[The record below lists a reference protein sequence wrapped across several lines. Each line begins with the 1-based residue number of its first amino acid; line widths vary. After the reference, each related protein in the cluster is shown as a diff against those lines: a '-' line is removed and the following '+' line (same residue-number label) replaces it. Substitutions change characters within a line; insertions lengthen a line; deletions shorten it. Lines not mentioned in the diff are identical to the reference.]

1 MRLLVVSNLYPP
13 NVVGGYERLCFDA
26 VSGLV
31 RRGHEVTV
39 LTSTFG
45 GKTAEFP
52 GQAVERSL
60 QLLVGDGIY
69 APFAGTAADREAI
82 NRANL
87 AALQRTVAALRPD
100 AIFAWNLFFLDR
112 SIVDGLG
119 AAGCPVHV
127 MLTDN
132 WLITMYRPEFWAG
145 FFQKHVLGNEPFVPP
160 SAAAPGPGEAAGLR
174 ARAWGWLRRLLGSP
188 AAAGPVEPDLRFPF
202 RAVFGSRFVRDLYR
216 AAGIGF
222 AGETVVYNGVQ
233 QAPYADKPVRER
245 SILVDPDELRLL
257 FVGRLV
263 DLKGVDTVVEALALL
278 GPRDLGVSR
287 VRLSIVGDM
296 QDAAYVRHLRELI
309 DRSGRAGQV
318 TIQLAVPE
326 ETLFDL
332 FQAHDIYLFPS
343 LYEPFSLT
351 LIHALAC
358 GIPTIATRA
367 GGNVEIVFDG
377 ETGMLFEKGS
387 AADLARLVRLLVR
400 DPALRGRVAGAGREL
415 ARGFT
420 VDRMVGEMEGILLHG
435 AGNDGAGRQPVGV

>member
-1 MRLLVVSNLYPP
+1 MRLLVISNLYPP

-45 GKTAEFP
+45 GKTAAFP
-52 GQAVERSL
+52 GQVVERSL

-69 APFAGTAADREAI
+69 VPFAGTAADRDAI

-87 AALQRTVAALRPD
+87 AVLQRTLAALRPD

-112 SIVDGLG
+112 SMVEGLG
-119 AAGCPVHV
+119 AGGRPVHV

-145 FFQKHVLGNEPFVPP
+145 FFQKHVLGSEPFVPP
-160 SAAAPGPGEAAGLR
+160 PADAPRPAGTAALR
-174 ARAWGWLRRLLGSP
+174 ARAWGWLRGLLGSP
-188 AAAGPVEPDLRFPF
+188 AATEPAEPDLRFPF
-202 RAVFGSRFVRDLYR
+202 RAVFGSLFVRDLYQ

-222 AGETVVYNGVQ
+222 AGGAVVYNGVQ
-233 QAPYADKPVRER
+233 QASYIDKAVRDR
-245 SILVDPDELRLL
+245 TVLIDPDEIRLL

-263 DLKGVDTVVEALALL
+263 DLKGVDTAIEALALL
-278 GPRDLGVSR
+278 EPRDLGVG
-287 VRLSIVGDM
+287 RLRLLIVGDM

-309 DRSGRAGQV
+309 ERSGRAGQV
-318 TIQLAVPE
+318 TMQPAVPE

-387 AADLARLVRLLVR
+387 AADLARLVRLLAR
-400 DPALRGRVAGAGREL
+400 DPALRGRVAGAGRQL

-420 VDRMVGEMEGILLHG
+420 ADRMVGEMERILLHG
-435 AGNDGAGRQPVGV
+435 VGNDSPRRQRVGG